1 MAQVLKST
9 LKNPNSVPSSV
20 ATDLKLA
27 FASDSASEVSL
38 TNRLQ
43 KQAATTS
50 IYFSSDVSNQTW
62 NSGLDRSD
70 REKESEY

>member
-1 MAQVLKST
+1 MAHVLKSAV
-9 LKNPNSVPSSV
+9 KNPNSVPSSV

-43 KQAATTS
+43 KQAVTTS
-50 IYFSSDVSNQTW
+50 IYSSSDVSNQAW
-62 NSGLDRSD
+62 NSGLDRSN
-70 REKESEY
+70 RQQKSEH